1 MGHFNSTEK
10 SAAATAGTK
19 VRALP
24 CACTQPG
31 RAYHEGMDRPT
42 LEALQRLMDVLWPL
56 HHLNGCEPF
65 SSHHVN
71 TCTMPAEAGP
81 RNHRYRTVERNGN
94 ASPWQGE
101 QLHNITTVNST
112 L

>member
-42 LEALQRLMDVLWPL
+42 LEALQRLMDVLRPL
-56 HHLNGCEPF
+56 HHLTGCEPF

-81 RNHRYRTVERNGN
+81 RFEPTEARGRFAGIGSALCCTVE
-94 ASPWQGE
+94 Q
-101 QLHNITTVNST
+101 
-112 L
+112 